1 MSVTAGPTPP
11 IRPPVR
17 KESTTSAGKNSHRDA
32 SSRRGMPG
40 GVCDASLSLPEN
52 EIEITAIRAQ
62 GPGGQNVNK
71 VSSAVHLRFDIGAS
85 SLPDAYKDRLLKLR
99 DRRITQNGVVVI
111 KIQRFRSQDKNR
123 AEAMRRL
130 HELVDSAME
139 IPRERKPTKPTAASR
154 KKRLASKSHRG
165 ELKISRTKFSGETE
179 I

>member
-17 KESTTSAGKNSHRDA
+17 KESMGSPGKTSNRD
-32 SSRRGMPG
+32 SGSGYDMLG
-40 GVCDASLSLPEN
+40 GVRDASLSLPEN